1 MDTYVYS
8 EATLQ
13 KFMKKN
19 LFFDDPVLEK
29 YYERGDV
36 RSFRSRVTRLHK
48 NESFEKMLYAF
59 VTDLSRDIILK
70 TVSEITTY
78 MQPMGDMI
86 ISGGEAYNYY
96 VEKGDRIVT
105 SDIDTKF
112 VPRIP
117 YDMKFFGK
125 LQATKLLLW
134 DKLGE
139 ICVKIQDVVRKRL
152 MSNSKLATFLGFKPT
167 NKKPLVTRRYTLI
180 KKKKEAS
187 NSPNVSE
194 GDVLIDVELFALDL
208 NIRAFSIETGK
219 IEERVLGGFLD
230 TPFMRPGEFGYE
242 IIDTRRKGLT
252 YMNRHSNKLVTDKNI
267 YIAGKKFLV
276 DDIYLMQKLGL
287 RPEKKIKD
295 KQRMFKLV
303 KMLTGKAKASDTLES
318 LFKSAQN
325 TKFTPKRVYKTDG
338 KVSMAAA
345 SRVNP
350 KKYEKYTTE
359 PLIDSLSRKI
369 LYGVNTAQNK
379 TGFVKTNGNMRFDL
393 NTLQWVENKRNSYIG
408 NQYSLRPKNTVPIS
422 SDVLKNPPLYGFNPK
437 RDSWVSPSL
446 LKRSAL
452 IPVVGLKK

>member
-29 YYERGDV
+29 YYERGEV
-36 RSFRSRVTRLHK
+36 RLFRSRVTRLHK

-59 VTDLSRDIILK
+59 VTDLTRDIILK
-70 TVSEITTY
+70 TVSEITTH
-78 MQPMGDMI
+78 MQPMGDVI

-96 VEKGDRIVT
+96 VEKSDRIVT

-112 VPRIP
+112 VPRMP

-152 MSNSKLATFLGFKPT
+152 MTNSKLATFLGIKPT

-187 NSPNVSE
+187 NSVNVSE

-208 NIRAFSIETGK
+208 NIRAFSIEAGK
-219 IEERVLGGFLD
+219 VEERVLGGFLD
-230 TPFMRPGEFGYE
+230 IPFMRPGEFGYE
-242 IIDTRRKGLT
+242 IIDTRRVGVT

-303 KMLTGKAKASDTLES
+303 KMLTGKAKASDTLEN
-318 LFKSAQN
+318 LFKSVQN
-325 TKFTPKRVYKTDG
+325 TRFTPKRVYKTDG
-338 KVSMAAA
+338 KVNMTAAGK
-345 SRVNP
+345 VNP
-350 KKYEKYTTE
+350 RKYEKYTTE
-359 PLIDSLSRKI
+359 PSIDSMSRKI
-369 LYGVNTAQNK
+369 LYGANTGQNK
-379 TGFVKTNGNMRFDL
+379 QGFVRTDGTMRFDL
-393 NTLQWVENKRNSYIG
+393 NTLQWVENKRKVYIG
-408 NQYSLRPKNTVPIS
+408 NQYSLRPRNSVPVS
-422 SDVLKNPPLYGFNPK
+422 NDVLKNPPLYGYNPK
-437 RDSWVSPSL
+437 RDSWVSSSL